1 MVEEKLTDKILIML
15 EALIE
20 KNDKKAYW
28 LIGIFSVVV
37 FVAVSVLTKLKLNVD
52 LGFDVHLFALFN
64 AITNATIAVLLVAA
78 LMVVKKGNYQLH
90 KQLMMTALILSVLF
104 LVSYIAHHLF
114 AGEARFGDTNHDGIV
129 SEEEKIAVGGMR
141 YAYLIILITHIFLAG
156 IILPFILFTA
166 YRALTAEFATHKK
179 LAKITWP
186 LWLYVA
192 ITGPIVYWM
201 IKPYYL

>member
-1 MVEEKLTDKILIML
+1 ML
-15 EALIE
+15 QATIE

-28 LIGIFSVVV
+28 LIGVFSVVV
-37 FVAVSVLTKLKLNVD
+37 FTAVSVLTKLKLNVD
-52 LGFDVHLFALFN
+52 LGFDVHLFAMFN
-64 AITNATIAVLLVAA
+64 AFTNATIAVLLIAA

-90 KQLMMTALILSVLF
+90 KQLMMGALILSVLF

-114 AGEARFGDTNHDGIV
+114 AGEARFGDSNHDGIV
-129 SEEEKIAVGGMR
+129 SDDEKAAVGSFR
-141 YAYLIILITHIFLAG
+141 YIYLIILITHIFLAG

-166 YRALTAEFATHKK
+166 YRALTAEFAIHKRI
-179 LAKITWP
+179 AKITWP